1 MVTSPVTTTSA
12 APAVDERSLRIQ
24 LAAGYRLADKYGLGE
39 MINTHISLRIPGTTH
54 YLLNPYGML
63 FGEVTASSLVKM
75 DLSGEV
81 VEPGEW
87 GVNAAGVAIHGT
99 LQNARPDIDRV
110 FHTHAPYS
118 TAVASLGGGLL
129 PMSQASLQFWGRT
142 AYHVYG
148 QAASDPAECARLAA
162 DMGDKWF
169 MLMRGH
175 GSITLGK
182 TVGNAFMSAFY
193 LEKACQF
200 QVLAQSTGQSIVL
213 TPEDTRHSAD
223 PARVRGE
230 HRAWAGLMRQLDRED
245 PSYRD

>member
-1 MVTSPVTTTSA
+1 MTTSPVSA
-12 APAVDERSLRIQ
+12 AAEHVTVDERSLRIQ
-24 LAAGYRLADKYGLGE
+24 LAAGYRLADKFGLGE

-75 DLSGEV
+75 DLSGQMA
-81 VEPGEW
+81 EPSEW

-99 LQNARPDIDRV
+99 LQNARPDIDCV
-110 FHTHAPYS
+110 FHSHAPYS
-118 TAVASLGGGLL
+118 TAVASLECGLL
-129 PMSQASLQFWGRT
+129 PMSQASLQFWDRT

-182 TVGNAFMSAFY
+182 TVGHAFMAAFY
-193 LEKACQF
+193 LEKACEF
-200 QVLAQSTGQSIVL
+200 QVLAQSTGQPIIL

-223 PARVRGE
+223 PARIRGE
-230 HRAWAGLMRQLDRED
+230 HRAWAGLIRLLDRED
-245 PSYRD
+245 PSYQD